1 MSSTR
6 RLTWK
11 TAQPQYNP
19 RAEGLLDQNDPQPK
33 GAGKIQKK
41 VNKVRF
47 ESRPRKR
54 QRPMPQ
60 EEEETDPPIVISSDE
75 DGQKDHEEEHTK
87 EEEPPQSPPEEEK
100 GKLPYLYTPKSP
112 PYPPPEDDGWETE
125 SLPGLVTPD
134 EDQDTLTTQ
143 GKKSPEVPADQDADK
158 DFFHDSER
166 QLVVQQKFREEI
178 AQAPWNPLADPDN
191 PLSKLGDMVNKA
203 TPVYDRFW
211 RDNDSDILSRLDA
224 ASEKLKDKR
233 GGVPE
238 EAHDE
243 SPPNE
248 QDRLDMED
256 PHPSN
261 PESPSGQ
268 LMEST
273 RNDLQDN
280 LKHTISSVPV
290 EPMTPQTGPP
300 KVIPPMPYSKHDV
313 MVSPP
318 LGIPDN
324 FSIKLK
330 SVAKMRTGPPPQ
342 KTKMLVNL
350 VTRPKLLI
358 KKLMPDEIQELSL
371 PPAETK
377 IP

>member
-1 MSSTR
+1 MRMDRTTR
-6 RLTWK
+6 RKST
-11 TAQPQYNP
+11 
-19 RAEGLLDQNDPQPK
+19 
-33 GAGKIQKK
+33 QKK
-41 VNKVRF
+41 KNPLSLPQKK
-47 ESRPRKR
+47 RKGNY
-54 QRPMPQ
+54 P
-60 EEEETDPPIVISSDE
+60 TC
-75 DGQKDHEEEHTK
+75 
-87 EEEPPQSPPEEEK
+87 
-100 GKLPYLYTPKSP
+100 TPLESP
-112 PYPPPEDDGWETE
+112 PYPPPENDGWETE
-125 SLPGLVTPD
+125 SLPRLVTPD
-134 EDQDTLTTQ
+134 EDQDTLITQ
-143 GKKSPEVPADQDADK
+143 GQNSPGVPANQDADR

-166 QLVVQQKFREEI
+166 QLVVQQKFGNEI
-178 AQAPWNPLADPDN
+178 AQAPWNPLADSDD

-203 TPVYDRFW
+203 TPVYEGFW

-224 ASEKLKDKR
+224 ASKKLKEKR
-233 GGVPE
+233 GSAQE

-243 SPPNE
+243 PSPNE
-248 QDRLDMED
+248 QDELDTED

-261 PESPSGQ
+261 PESPSSQ

-273 RNDLQDN
+273 QNDLRDN
-280 LKHTISSVPV
+280 LKDAISSIPV

-313 MVSPP
+313 MVPPP
-318 LGIPDN
+318 LGIPAN

-342 KTKMLVNL
+342 KTKMLIDL

-358 KKLMPDEIQELSL
+358 KKLTPDEIQEMSL